1 VIDST
6 SSKYHSFF
14 RCFPVRAR
22 KIPSPPE
29 GGRGHARVLL
39 SAAEPDALAEK
50 IVAQGLSV
58 WDAET
63 LLESAAERRED
74 NRRIS
79 SGGQVHMV
87 LGLAMKRGTSVDF
100 YGYWQRRNSPIG
112 NLSV

>member
-1 VIDST
+1 
-6 SSKYHSFF
+6 
-14 RCFPVRAR
+14 
-22 KIPSPPE
+22 
-29 GGRGHARVLL
+29 LL